1 MRRIYL
7 MAAMILFVSYP
18 SFSQEFTQY
27 MSRTDL
33 FAADFPGE
41 PTVKDITWKTE
52 YGITLPGHVY
62 SVENARGKYSATVID
77 YKDTEK
83 IHTALVEE
91 CKKRGGEGD
100 ECMNDWRGDVQGS
113 IIYAA

>member
-1 MRRIYL
+1 MRRTFL
-7 MAAMILFVSYP
+7 MAALILIMSRP

-27 MSRTDL
+27 VSRTDL

-41 PTVKDITWKTE
+41 PTIKDITWKTE
-52 YGITLPGHVY
+52 YGITLPGRVY
-62 SVENARGKYSATVID
+62 SVENARGRYSATVID

-83 IHTALVEE
+83 TQTGIAEE

-100 ECMNDWRGDVQGS
+100 ECVNDWRPNVQGS
-113 IIYAA
+113 II